1 MSPAAQEH
9 AKKQEGT
16 MASAMASGDAIPKLR
31 WRIGALLAFGIL
43 VNYIDRINL
52 SVAAPQIQAEFG
64 LTSIQ
69 LGWLFSAFFWLYAL
83 LQIPSGILLDK
94 LGVSLTMRVSTLL
107 WGVSSGLVILASG
120 FTGILGSRIILGV
133 AEAPA
138 YPASSKATGY
148 WFPRS
153 ERGLSTAMFDAASR
167 FSNVIGVPFVAFFA
181 VSFGWRWAFAATAV
195 LSFVYFL
202 MFVAYYRDPSRHP
215 KLDPREHRYMLR
227 GGAAPEGRSN
237 AKPGASMLTYL
248 LGRRKVWAVA
258 LGFAAYGYVFFLFL
272 TWLPNYLVQELQIS
286 MIKSAGYAAIPWLC
300 GTIAEL
306 VVGGWLVDWLI
317 RRGGNEVRVRKTVLV
332 SGLLIGMS
340 VVGAVFTRDPV
351 WAIFWIS
358 LSLSGLSVAA
368 PVCWTLPALIAPTG
382 AGGTLTGITNFFNN
396 MSGVAAPVITGYIVS
411 GTGSFAL
418 AFVGAGIALLIG
430 ILSFTVL
437 LGSLDPIPD
446 PDSPE
451 VETGAALPAAGY
463 AQR

>member
-1 MSPAAQEH
+1 
-9 AKKQEGT
+9 
-16 MASAMASGDAIPKLR
+16 
-31 WRIGALLAFGIL
+31 
-43 VNYIDRINL
+43 
-52 SVAAPQIQAEFG
+52 
-64 LTSIQ
+64 
-69 LGWLFSAFFWLYAL
+69 
-83 LQIPSGILLDK
+83 
-94 LGVSLTMRVSTLL
+94 
-107 WGVSSGLVILASG
+107 
-120 FTGILGSRIILGV
+120 
-133 AEAPA
+133 
-138 YPASSKATGY
+138 
-148 WFPRS
+148 
-153 ERGLSTAMFDAASR
+153 
-167 FSNVIGVPFVAFFA
+167 
-181 VSFGWRWAFAATAV
+181 
-195 LSFVYFL
+195 
-202 MFVAYYRDPSRHP
+202 
-215 KLDPREHRYMLR
+215 
-227 GGAAPEGRSN
+227 
-237 AKPGASMLTYL
+237 MLTYL
-248 LGRRKVWAVA
+248 LGRRKVWGVA

-446 PDSPE
+446 PHSPE

>member
-1 MSPAAQEH
+1 
-9 AKKQEGT
+9 
-16 MASAMASGDAIPKLR
+16 MASGDAIPKLR

-64 LTSIQ
+64 LTSVQ

-107 WGVSSGLVILASG
+107 WGVSSGLMILASS

-133 AEAPA
+133 AEAPG

-153 ERGLSTAMFDAASR
+153 ERGAVHGHVRRRVPLFERHRRAIRRLLRGQLRLALGLRRDGGAELRLFPGVPGVLPRSKPASQARPARTPVHAAGRGSAGGAEQCQARRFDADILA
-167 FSNVIGVPFVAFFA
+167 G
-181 VSFGWRWAFAATAV
+181 T
-195 LSFVYFL
+195 
-202 MFVAYYRDPSRHP
+202 
-215 KLDPREHRYMLR
+215 
-227 GGAAPEGRSN
+227 PEGVGRS
-237 AKPGASMLTYL
+237 T
-248 LGRRKVWAVA
+248 
-258 LGFAAYGYVFFLFL
+258 GFAAYGYVFFLFL

-351 WAIFWIS
+351 WAIVWIS
-358 LSLSGLSVAA
+358 LSLSGLSIAA

-446 PDSPE
+446 PHSPE